1 MTLLDPSWQGHFL
14 LEGSARLSLASPCLD
29 RLLQARSRRPSSSTP
44 SRFPSLL
51 ADHLQEEAGLL
62 QTLPLPD
69 LHGHGTSNQE
79 QQLKSDLVCSQTIKT
94 ETMTWVRTLSRCC
107 PTSQLDLTA
116 LVRHS
121 VGERG
126 GYELQ
131 EEEQADGA
139 IG

>member
-1 MTLLDPSWQGHFL
+1 MTLLDPSWQGHIL
-14 LEGSARLSLASPCLD
+14 LEGSARLSSASPCLY
-29 RLLQARSRRPSSSTP
+29 RLLQARSRRPSSSTAF
-44 SRFPSLL
+44 RIPSLL
-51 ADHLQEEAGLL
+51 ADRLREVARLQIP
-62 QTLPLPD
+62 PLPD
-69 LHGHGTSNQE
+69 LHGRGTPNQE

-94 ETMTWVRTLSRCC
+94 ETMTWVTMLSLCC

-131 EEEQADGA
+131 EEGQADGA